1 MRDDLT
7 LADIARMAGVSPATA
22 SRVINNLVGAR
33 SKARDRVLRVIE
45 ETGFQPHAA
54 ARSLASQRSHVI
66 GLLIPA
72 PASQVLGHPNVLQL
86 AEVTTQA
93 CHEHGYL
100 LSLFLLGSA
109 ADEQR
114 VLPKVTRKGF
124 VDGLIVRGADDRGS
138 DPLLHRLAALGAPF
152 VSLGRP
158 ADPQRISYVA
168 TDNETA
174 AYGAVTHLLNLG
186 RRRVA
191 LLVGSLEPPHSQ
203 ERLSGYRRAHTE
215 RALPLDDQL
224 VAVGGMSESA
234 AATRVLLRHRPDAI
248 FLPTRVALD
257 VLRVLRDAGLRVP
270 EDIALI
276 GFDDLPLA
284 QQTDPPLT
292 TVGQP
297 MQAMGRQ
304 LVRMLLDQIENP
316 AAPPQRVV
324 FPQELIVRQSC
335 GALRP

>member
-1 MRDDLT
+1 
-7 LADIARMAGVSPATA
+7 
-22 SRVINNLVGAR
+22 
-33 SKARDRVLRVIE
+33 
-45 ETGFQPHAA
+45 
-54 ARSLASQRSHVI
+54 
-66 GLLIPA
+66 
-72 PASQVLGHPNVLQL
+72 
-86 AEVTTQA
+86 
-93 CHEHGYL
+93 
-100 LSLFLLGSA
+100 
-109 ADEQR
+109 
-114 VLPKVTRKGF
+114 
-124 VDGLIVRGADDRGS
+124 
-138 DPLLHRLAALGAPF
+138 